1 MNNSIQHF
9 CQEGIVKLEKI
20 MTDYAKDPTK
30 IAEMV
35 YSVTDMVTKLGTDI
49 IAEEWENFDEIIRK
63 SPERKKQGWYVKDR
77 VETSLITSLGQVTYH
92 KTLYHNKNTGEYEYL
107 LDRAMGINPHERITE
122 DAVARILEEAVE
134 TSYRKGGANASIRN
148 DVVSK
153 QTVKNKIHDLQFP
166 DLKPLKKKQVK
177 YLYIDAD
184 EDHVALQFME
194 HKGDISKGVNNTAMP
209 KLAYVYEDVDA
220 EDDRRKLMNCAYFGG
235 VYEGAEGIKELWSKI
250 NGYIEASYDMDY
262 LEKVFINGDGAA
274 WIRSG
279 RKYIEKSKFVLD
291 KFHMH
296 KYIIAAT
303 SHLKD
308 SAEDARGE
316 IYRAIHKRVK
326 WMAEGVFDKIIEV
339 TESESKQ
346 RAVEA
351 SKKYILGN
359 WSGIMEQI
367 SNKSVKNECSAEG
380 HISHIYADRMSS
392 RPLGWSEVG
401 VDKMSRLRVYH
412 FNKGSML
419 ELVRQQK
426 KELPMAAGAEEV
438 VLSCAEIYKAERQAK
453 ANAGNYADIPV
464 YSIPKNIRKV
474 LAIRHHLWDL

>member
-1 MNNSIQHF
+1 MYNSIQHF
-9 CQEGIVKLEKI
+9 CQDGIVKLEKI
-20 MTDYAKDPTK
+20 MTDYANDPTK

-35 YSVTDMVTKLGTDI
+35 YSVTDMVTRLGTDI
-49 IAEEWENFDEIIRK
+49 IAEEWEKFDEIIKK
-63 SPERKKQGWYVKDR
+63 SPERKKQGWYVKDK
-77 VETSLITSLGQVTYH
+77 VETTLITSLGQVTYH
-92 KTLYHNKNTGEYEYL
+92 KTLYHNKNTGEYEFL
-107 LDRAMGINPHERITE
+107 LDRAMGVNPHERITE
-122 DAVARILEEAVE
+122 DAVARILEEAAV
-134 TSYRKGGANASIRN
+134 TSYSRGGSNASIRN

-166 DLKPLKKKQVK
+166 DVKPLEKKQVK

-194 HKGDISKGVNNTAMP
+194 HKGDIGKGTNNTAMP
-209 KLAYVYEDVDA
+209 KLAYVYEDVYA
-220 EDDRRKLMNCAYFGG
+220 ENDVNRLVNCAYFGG
-235 VYEGAEGIKELWSKI
+235 IYEGVEGIKEFWNKI
-250 NGYIEASYDMDY
+250 NNYIEASYDVDY

-279 RKYIEKSKFVLD
+279 KKYIEKSRFVLD
-291 KFHMH
+291 RFHMH

-303 SHLKD
+303 SHLND
-308 SAEDARGE
+308 SAEDARSE
-316 IYRAIHKRVK
+316 IYSAIHKKCK
-326 WMAEGVFDKIIEV
+326 WMAEGTFDKIIRI

-367 SNKSVKNECSAEG
+367 SNKAAKNECSAEG
-380 HISHIYADRMSS
+380 HISHVYADRMSS

-401 VDKMSRLRVYH
+401 VDKMAQLRVYH

-419 ELVRQQK
+419 ELVRLQK

-438 VLSCAEIYKAERQAK
+438 VLSCAEVYRLERQANTNIRK
-453 ANAGNYADIPV
+453 YADIPV
-464 YSIPKNIRKV
+464 YSIPKNIRKM
-474 LAIRHHLWDL
+474 LAIRHHLWGL